1 MVRRAA
7 LVGAWARSGRA
18 PAALLRWHLPLTARL
33 ALVLEDPDS
42 GAIIDRGP
50 PLDEQLRAARGQPLP
65 TLRPRVEGP
74 LLRLT
79 SRRQPLDPLLLGDPL
94 RLGVARPAL
103 LLAGP
108 RRLLLADRDDPAQLR
123 ALLAEAERHRDADD
137 RVLIEPLEA
146 QPSAAGGFGWAALRL
161 PPEHPHAGW
170 LARLRVWQDIED
182 DADSALPGDS
192 RLRMH
197 QRAGAP
203 GGVLTL
209 APWPD
214 APCRLPPAD
223 LYAISTD
230 VGPRALWGDELL
242 DLLGAHTRPDPTTW
256 PPRFISPGLPPEA
269 VARAQA
275 AGEPL

>member
-18 PAALLRWHLPLTARL
+18 PAALLRWHVPLNARL
-33 ALVLEDPDS
+33 ALVLEDPDT
-42 GAIIDRGP
+42 GAIVDGGP
-50 PLDEQLRAARGQPLP
+50 PLDEQLRAARGQAAPAM
-65 TLRPRVEGP
+65 RPRVEGP

-108 RRLLLADRDDPAQLR
+108 RRLLLADADDPAQLS
-123 ALLAEAERHRDADD
+123 ALLAAAEAHRDAAD
-137 RVLIEPLEA
+137 RVLIEPLSA
-146 QPSAAGGFGWAALRL
+146 SPSADGAFGWTPLRL
-161 PPEHPHAGW
+161 PPAHPQAGW

-209 APWPD
+209 AAWPD

-223 LYAISTD
+223 LYAIPTD
-230 VGPRALWGDELL
+230 AGPRAVWGDELL
-242 DLLGAHTRPDPTTW
+242 DLLQIHTRPDPTTW
-256 PPRFISPGLPPEA
+256 PPRFVSPGLPGE
-269 VARAQA
+269 ARARA
-275 AGEPL
+275 AGGEPL